1 MTTLGAPM
9 TDVLD
14 TSSTARQ
21 PTTMGFAPFIK
32 PNTRMLGTTSPWLV
46 KGIAGTVSSPL
57 RGAQPA

>member
-1 MTTLGAPM
+1 M

-14 TSSTARQ
+14 TSTTARQ

-32 PNTRMLGTTSPWLV
+32 PNTRMRGTTSPWLV
-46 KGIAGTVSSPL
+46 EGIAGTVSSPL